1 LAVAAEIETSDP
13 AHLRLSLDGSVGR
26 IVLARPAKLN
36 ALNRALLE
44 ELAKAAAWFDEQ
56 ADAKVV
62 VISGEGTSFSAGFDL
77 SDPSWSEL
85 GPPEQSAVV
94 GRTMAEA
101 IGGMR
106 ALTIASIHGHCI
118 GGAVVLASA
127 CDLRVVAASATFRI
141 PEVDLGIPLFWTGV
155 PRLTRE
161 LGPALTKELILT
173 GRAFDAREARSIR
186 FANRV
191 VGDHELEAETN
202 AFAAELASKPALVL
216 RMTKRQVEAAVPA
229 VPANDEGATRDAAD
243 LSEAFADPESRAIAA
258 AYMQR
263 RRNA

>member
-1 LAVAAEIETSDP
+1 VPEFEPTQ
-13 AHLRLSLDGSVGR
+13 LRVQVDGPIGR

-44 ELAKAAAWFDEQ
+44 ELAGAAAWFDEQ
-56 ADAKVV
+56 PGVKVV
-62 VISGEGTSFSAGFDL
+62 VVAGEGTSFSAGFDL
-77 SDPSWSEL
+77 SDRTWSEL

-94 GRTMAEA
+94 GRAMAEA
-101 IGGMR
+101 IGAMQ
-106 ALTIASIHGHCI
+106 ALTIASIQGHCI

-173 GRAFDAREARSIR
+173 GRPFDASEAHAIR

-191 VGDHELEAETN
+191 VADDELDART
-202 AFAAELASKPALVL
+202 AELAADLGTKPALVL
-216 RMTKRQVEAAVPA
+216 RMTKRQVEAAAPA
-229 VPANDEGATRDAAD
+229 VPPIDGGAARDITD
-243 LSEAFADPESRAIAA
+243 LAEAFADDESRAIAA
-258 AYMQR
+258 AYGR
-263 RRNA
+263 RRERHA

>member
-1 LAVAAEIETSDP
+1 MTEFDP
-13 AHLRLSLDGSVGR
+13 TQLRVHVDGSIGR

-44 ELAKAAAWFDEQ
+44 ELAAAAAWFDEQ
-56 ADAKVV
+56 PEVKVV
-62 VISGEGTSFSAGFDL
+62 VVSGEGTSFSAGFDL
-77 SDPSWSEL
+77 GDPSWGEL

-94 GRTMAEA
+94 GRAMAEA
-101 IGGMR
+101 IGAMR

-173 GRAFDAREARSIR
+173 GRAFDAAEARAIR
-186 FANRV
+186 FVNRV
-191 VGDHELEAETN
+191 VDDHALEAQTN
-202 AFAAELASKPALVL
+202 ALAAELASKPALVL
-216 RMTKRQVEAAVPA
+216 RKTKQQVEAAAPVVP
-229 VPANDEGATRDAAD
+229 PTDAARDVAD
-243 LSEAFADPESRAIAA
+243 LAEAFGDAESRAIAA

-263 RRNA
+263 RGR